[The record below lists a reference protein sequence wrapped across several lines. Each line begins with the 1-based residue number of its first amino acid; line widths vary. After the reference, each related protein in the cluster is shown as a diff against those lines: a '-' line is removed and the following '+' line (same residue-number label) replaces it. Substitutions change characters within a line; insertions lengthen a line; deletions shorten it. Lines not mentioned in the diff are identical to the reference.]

1 MTRSV
6 ADAAAGSG
14 QISQNIEGVASSAT
28 QATDAVAAM
37 GEGVAELTL
46 VASNLR
52 KEIARFTV

>member
-1 MTRSV
+1 V